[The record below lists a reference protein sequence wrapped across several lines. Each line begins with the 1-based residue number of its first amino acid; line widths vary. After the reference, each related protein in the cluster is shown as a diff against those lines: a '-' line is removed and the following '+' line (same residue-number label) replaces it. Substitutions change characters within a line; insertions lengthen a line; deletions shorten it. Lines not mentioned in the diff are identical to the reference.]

1 VKSPRFSWRRETL
14 HIIRRAKQI
23 KFLDDFK
30 TRELIPAIAVEQ
42 PISPSTEANLQ
53 SEHGSVREWLLTRM
67 PNKKRTKALLQSD
80 VAIPHLEEFSTLRLR
95 ENAMA
100 IPEMNRNN
108 GKTRS

>member
-1 VKSPRFSWRRETL
+1 
-14 HIIRRAKQI
+14 
-23 KFLDDFK
+23 
-30 TRELIPAIAVEQ
+30 
-42 PISPSTEANLQ
+42 
-53 SEHGSVREWLLTRM
+53 M

-80 VAIPHLEEFSTLRLR
+80 VAISHLEEFSTLRLR

>member
-1 VKSPRFSWRRETL
+1 
-14 HIIRRAKQI
+14 
-23 KFLDDFK
+23 
-30 TRELIPAIAVEQ
+30 
-42 PISPSTEANLQ
+42 
-53 SEHGSVREWLLTRM
+53 M